1 MAVLSMG
8 VKVLLSEELMA
19 GPSPGT
25 GDQGIVVNV
34 TLLMALPS
42 NVWCG
47 MVVYILHDYI
57 INMYM
62 CSQNVK

>member
-1 MAVLSMG
+1 MAVLSIG

-47 MVVYILHDYI
+47 MVV
-57 INMYM
+57 
-62 CSQNVK
+62 